1 MNELIDQTPTIPLDV
16 INMTVE
22 EIEEEMVFLEE
33 EASCIIDDAIYN
45 YELQASDFPSYMID
59 STTIAAQDLVVHEA
73 LTLISSLRLKYK
85 LRQRAV
91 DTCMDLIA
99 KEGDKTL
106 KGLWDG

>member
-1 MNELIDQTPTIPLDV
+1 MKELIDQTPIPLDV

-22 EIEEEMVFLEE
+22 EIEEEMEFLEE

-59 STTIAAQDLVVHEA
+59 STTRAAQDLVVHEA
-73 LTLISSLRLKYK
+73 LMLISPLRLKYK
-85 LRQRAV
+85 LHQRAV
-91 DTCMDLIA
+91 ATCMDLIA